1 MEIAAL
7 ILLILAERAR
17 PDLYVRRWWAGL
29 GLPRPALPVR
39 VPVPVALAG
48 VEARRLV
55 FRVTSLGVLLIVARL
70 FPPTFVRSPY
80 DGVNALVGFRWAVF
94 GLVVLALVAAT
105 SGRDR
110 GQELLDALPRGGR
123 SRVLSWS
130 VLLIGAAVVEYGL
143 LLVLRYGPASPPY
156 VALLPNAWELA
167 QGPLMLVGG
176 GLLGLLGARFMPSWV
191 ATPVCVVLSVV
202 WVGSFTG
209 PVTSTRMVT
218 PLVEWIQYHED
229 ARIIVEP
236 GSFAWHNAYLLGLC
250 GLGLLAA
257 LLREPG
263 PRRGLLSGGAGIVAA
278 TALAGALA
286 LP

>member
-1 MEIAAL
+1 MGFG
-7 ILLILAERAR
+7 
-17 PDLYVRRWWAGL
+17 WAF
-29 GLPRPALPVR
+29 V
-39 VPVPVALAG
+39 G
-48 VEARRLV
+48 V
-55 FRVTSLGVLLIVARL
+55 
-70 FPPTFVRSPY
+70 
-80 DGVNALVGFRWAVF
+80 
-94 GLVVLALVAAT
+94 VVLAVVAAT

-123 SRVLSWS
+123 SRALSWS
-130 VLLIGAAVVEYGL
+130 VLLIGAALVEYAV

-202 WVGSFTG
+202 WVGTFAG

-218 PLVEWIQYHED
+218 PMYEWIQYRED
-229 ARIIVEP
+229 ALIIVEP

-250 GLGLLAA
+250 GLGLLTA

-263 PRRGLLSGGAGIVAA
+263 PRRGLLVSAVGILAA
-278 TALAGALA
+278 TAVAGAMA

>member
-1 MEIAAL
+1 MEIVAL

-17 PDLYVRRWWAGL
+17 PDLHVRRWWAGF
-29 GLPRPALPVR
+29 GLPRPALPLR
-39 VPVPVALAG
+39 VPVPLALAG
-48 VEARRLV
+48 VDARRLV
-55 FRVTSLGVLLIVARL
+55 FRVTTLGVLLIISRK
-70 FPPTFVRSPY
+70 FPPTFDRSPY
-80 DGVNALVGFRWAVF
+80 DGVNALVGFDWAII
-94 GLVVLALVAAT
+94 GLTVLALVAAT

-130 VLLIGAAVVEYGL
+130 VLLIGAAGVEYAV
-143 LLVLRYGPASPPY
+143 LLVLRYGPASPSY

-191 ATPVCVVLSVV
+191 ATPVCVVLSIGWVV
-202 WVGSFTG
+202 VFRGTLTDTG
-209 PVTSTRMVT
+209 MVA
-218 PLVEWIQYHED
+218 PLVEWIQYRED
-229 ARIIVEP
+229 ALIIVEP
-236 GSFAWHNAYLLGLC
+236 GSFAWHNAFLLGLC

-263 PRRGLLSGGAGIVAA
+263 PRRGLVIGAVGIVAA
-278 TALAGALA
+278 TALAGAMA